1 MIIECSSC
9 AARYQYE
16 VGRFEGKLSK
26 KIRCAKCQQVFEI
39 RNPDLAEPAAAV
51 AAAAPAPTP
60 AAPAPTPAA
69 PEPAPTV
76 TGAPAADATPPR
88 EVRADAGD
96 MTMSRGRQPAPAPV
110 AEADAPPPGRTSGEL
125 QIPKDRR
132 FSVAITEGTDAGK
145 VFRIENPRVTIG
157 RTGAEVPLD
166 DSEVSREHAAIEVRN
181 SVVLLKD
188 LGSTN
193 GTFVNG
199 KRITEDYEL
208 QNQDEFVVGV
218 TTLML
223 IVTWSE

>member
-39 RNPDLAEPAAAV
+39 KNPDLAEPAAAV
-51 AAAAPAPTP
+51 AAAAPAP
-60 AAPAPTPAA
+60 
-69 PEPAPTV
+69 EPAV
-76 TGAPAADATPPR
+76 AAAPAADATPPKG
-88 EVRADAGD
+88 VHPDAGD
-96 MTMSRGRQPAPAPV
+96 MTMSRERQHAPAPV
-110 AEADAPPPGRTSGEL
+110 ADADAPHSTRPPGEL

-132 FSVAITEGTDAGK
+132 FAVAITDGTDAGK

-157 RTGAEVPLD
+157 RTGAAVPLD
-166 DSEVSREHAAIEVRN
+166 DAEVSREHAAIEVRN

-199 KRITEDYEL
+199 KRITADYEL